1 METWNDEYRMGEP
14 AAVYQVAEVKERV
27 NPETPLLEKGD
38 EIIDMGADFDFDGFQ
53 VVRREFFAHL
63 AEPAVTFNNCR
74 FYVNSACLNKF
85 PDTNFVQVLVN
96 RNTKIMALRPC
107 AENARDSFAW
117 CSISKGKRKP
127 KQTTCKLFFAKIVSL
142 MEWNPDYRYKM
153 NVRMVALVMKGGVP
167 FQILHRNFE
176 VLRNCF
182 CLSPKHIP
190 PSLAGIEAKALRI
203 LAAKRNDH
211 SPHVA
216 FVFIQLP

>member
-1 METWNDEYRMGEP
+1 MGEP

-142 MEWNPDYRYKM
+142 MEWNPDYRYKLLGRLIHA
-153 NVRMVALVMKGGVP
+153 NGQYIHRAVVPVTADRCPAVVRSGFPGWRSL
-167 FQILHRNFE
+167 
-176 VLRNCF
+176 
-182 CLSPKHIP
+182 P
-190 PSLAGIEAKALRI
+190 PA
-203 LAAKRNDH
+203 
-211 SPHVA
+211 
-216 FVFIQLP
+216 

>member
-14 AAVYQVAEVKERV
+14 AAVYQVAEVKERA

-107 AENARDSFAW
+107 AETR
-117 CSISKGKRKP
+117 GTP
-127 KQTTCKLFFAKIVSL
+127 
-142 MEWNPDYRYKM
+142 
-153 NVRMVALVMKGGVP
+153 
-167 FQILHRNFE
+167 
-176 VLRNCF
+176 
-182 CLSPKHIP
+182 
-190 PSLAGIEAKALRI
+190 
-203 LAAKRNDH
+203 
-211 SPHVA
+211 
-216 FVFIQLP
+216 LPGAV

>member
-85 PDTNFVQVLVN
+85 PDPTLYRCWSIGTRRSWLCVHVQKT
-96 RNTKIMALRPC
+96 RGTP
-107 AENARDSFAW
+107 
-117 CSISKGKRKP
+117 
-127 KQTTCKLFFAKIVSL
+127 
-142 MEWNPDYRYKM
+142 
-153 NVRMVALVMKGGVP
+153 
-167 FQILHRNFE
+167 
-176 VLRNCF
+176 
-182 CLSPKHIP
+182 
-190 PSLAGIEAKALRI
+190 
-203 LAAKRNDH
+203 
-211 SPHVA
+211 
-216 FVFIQLP
+216 LPGAV

>member
-142 MEWNPDYRYKM
+142 MEWNPDYRYT
-153 NVRMVALVMKGGVP
+153 
-167 FQILHRNFE
+167 
-176 VLRNCF
+176 
-182 CLSPKHIP
+182 PKQWITTSLGNIP
-190 PSLAGIEAKALRI
+190 RDTATLTVNIASRLC
-203 LAAKRNDH
+203 AAIIFG
-211 SPHVA
+211 SSEE
-216 FVFIQLP
+216 LP